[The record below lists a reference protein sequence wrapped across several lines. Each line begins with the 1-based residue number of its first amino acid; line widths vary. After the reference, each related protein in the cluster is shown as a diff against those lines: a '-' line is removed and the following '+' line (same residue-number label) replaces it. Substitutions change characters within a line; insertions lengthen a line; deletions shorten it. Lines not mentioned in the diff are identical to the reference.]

1 MCRRSRSTR
10 SRCVDG
16 RATDWQVGR
25 TLLNKL
31 EQVSPNPSVPAPDL
45 SRQEQLDAA
54 IQKKLHEELGKLRK
68 QEKEVQTQ
76 IELALEK
83 ENLDKQAKSW
93 FSRDKGQSS
102 VLLQQELDRVKAQN
116 EKYQHRSVADYPEL
130 QKARDAVSQ
139 CFLYVPASS
148 HTQREQAP
156 HPGLLE
162 GGRGVQEG
170 HGRRREG
177 MWLPGVTDT
186 IDRYGDLEVD
196 GAP

>member
-1 MCRRSRSTR
+1 MGFFSSNKEAQ
-10 SRCVDG
+10 SVSPEPIDKVE
-16 RATDWQVGR
+16 VGR

-31 EQVSPNPSVPAPDL
+31 EQVSPDPSVPAPDL

-139 CFLYVPASS
+139 CFLENK
-148 HTQREQAP
+148 HRT
-156 HPGLLE
+156 LDC
-162 GGRGVQEG
+162 
-170 HGRRREG
+170 
-177 MWLPGVTDT
+177 WK
-186 IDRYGDLEVD
+186 EVEAFKKAMAD
-196 GAP
+196 AEKTVMATWK